1 MKGRVIVA
9 LAITASVAGCGDG
22 GPDTEAGRQHAAI
35 VAKLKAVDPG
45 IQTTT
50 DVSAAIKKYE
60 AANTEIQAIIEQFPN
75 SDEVEELTQI
85 LKWLEEEVARLKVIQ
100 EANQPPPTKPPE
112 FYQ

>member
-9 LAITASVAGCGDG
+9 LAIIASVVGCGDD

-45 IQTTT
+45 IQSTT

-60 AANTEIQAIIEQFPN
+60 VANTEIQAIIEKFPN
-75 SDEVEELTQI
+75 SDEAEELTQI

-100 EANQPPPTKPPE
+100 EANQPPPTIPPG

>member
-1 MKGRVIVA
+1 MRGWAIVA
-9 LAITASVAGCGDG
+9 LAITASAAGCGDG
-22 GPDTEAGRQHAAI
+22 GPDTEAGRRYAAI

-45 IQTTT
+45 IQSAT

-75 SDEVEELTQI
+75 SDEAEELTQI
-85 LKWLEEEVARLKVIQ
+85 LKWVEEEMARLKVIQ
-100 EANQPPPTKPPE
+100 EANQPPPPNPPE